1 MDVDSTFEIV
11 GEFGPYQKRIYFLL
25 CLMPFMTSFHTLLSS
40 FILAT
45 PDHRCALPNWP
56 NDTYKIQSEAHRE
69 DVNRS
74 IPLSSEDGYLY
85 DGCTIYG
92 NSSELVNCEKWVYAK
107 TVFESTFTSEQNFV
121 CDDELKTSHAAMI
134 FFCGVLTG
142 ALGFGSLSD
151 LLIPESPR
159 WLLSQGKH
167 EEAVK
172 ILKKIAKGNNRNVD
186 EKAFGNLTVQEEPA
200 GRFWHL
206 IDNPVLFKRTLIILI
221 NWMFASMAYYGL
233 SLNTGDLSGDYYLNF
248 FLSGLAEFPAYTICL
263 LLLDRIG
270 RKTLHVSCMVFGGIF
285 CICAIFPM
293 LYASEDLQPITVT
306 LAMLGKVGIAA
317 AYGIIYVWSAE
328 LYPTVVRN
336 QGMGLSSTM
345 ANTGALVSPYV
356 ADLNKAVSGHV
367 GRALPF
373 VLFGGCALLAGLLAL
388 MLPET
393 LNQHLPE
400 TIEDGINFGKKPNN
414 KYKSEFCKFSW
425 R

>member
-1 MDVDSTFEIV
+1 MISISLGRKKTF
-11 GEFGPYQKRIYFLL
+11 YFAVWLL
-25 CLMPFMTSFHTLLSS
+25 LVSS
-40 FILAT
+40 FSLPWAPSFWVYGLLRFIIGMCTNGLYAVPFVLGMELVGPSKRVWAGIVICYFFAAGMVVLAGVAYLIR
-45 PDHRCALPNWP
+45 DWVYLEIA
-56 NDTYKIQSEAHRE
+56 I
-69 DVNRS
+69 S
-74 IPLSSEDGYLY
+74 IPS
-85 DGCTIYG
+85 
-92 NSSELVNCEKWVYAK
+92 
-107 TVFESTFTSEQNFV
+107 VFFLFYWW
-121 CDDELKTSHAAMI
+121 
-134 FFCGVLTG
+134 
-142 ALGFGSLSD
+142 
-151 LLIPESPR
+151 LIPESPR

-186 EKAFGNLTVQEEPA
+186 EKAFGNLTVQEEPF
-200 GRFWHL
+200 GRF
-206 IDNPVLFKRTLIILI
+206 
-221 NWMFASMAYYGL
+221 WMFASMANYGL
-233 SLNTGDLSGDYYLNF
+233 SLNTFDLSGDYYLNF

-263 LLLDRIG
+263 IFLDRIG

-336 QGMGLSSTM
+336 QGMGLSLAM
-345 ANTGALVSPYV
+345 ANTGYLVSPYV
-356 ADLNKAVSGHV
+356 ADLNKAVSGDL

-373 VLFGGCALLAGLLAL
+373 VLFGGCALLAGLLVL

-400 TIEDGINFGKKPNN
+400 TIEDGINFGKYVF
-414 KYKSEFCKFSW
+414 KYVFKSSGSKLIFIT
-425 R
+425 